1 MPSVKLPLSA
11 STLRGSI
18 KDYTFILLGI
28 FFYSVGFT
36 IFILPH
42 DIVTGGMA
50 GFSTLVY
57 YFSGTT
63 IPVAVTMY
71 GANMLLLVAGFR
83 VLGRTFVIRTLFG
96 MTVISIM
103 IGAMEGYFTSHPPL
117 VASMPMSVAFGSV
130 LCGLGIGMYY
140 SHGGT
145 TGGTDIVAAIMT
157 HRGKLSLGRVMMIV
171 DISIVALS
179 FFLPFAGDMEA
190 RIQSRVQTML
200 LGGFSIVVYSFIA
213 DRYVGAGKQ
222 TVQFFIL
229 SDAWEEIAY
238 RITHE
243 TGRGVTIWDAKGYWT
258 GTSRT
263 MMLVWCRQSDTY
275 KIYNIVKQTDENAY
289 ITGGNVRSVYGNG
302 FDYLT
307 LKKPDF
313 M

>member
-1 MPSVKLPLSA
+1 MPSVNFSLSA
-11 STLRGSI
+11 PTLRGSI

-28 FFYSVGFT
+28 LFYSVGFT

-42 DIVTGGMA
+42 NIVTGGMA

-57 YFSGTT
+57 YFSDAA
-63 IPVAVTMY
+63 IPVSVTMY
-71 GANMLLLVAGFR
+71 GTNIILLIIGFR
-83 VLGRTFVIRTLFG
+83 VLGRKFVIRTLFG

-103 IGAMEGYFTSHPPL
+103 IGALEGYFTSHPPL
-117 VASMPMSVAFGSV
+117 VTSMPMSVAFGSV

-157 HRGKLSLGRVMMIV
+157 HLGKASLGRVMMTV

-179 FFLPFAGDMEA
+179 FFLPFDGDMEA
-190 RIQSRVQTML
+190 RIQNRVQTMM

-213 DRYVGAGKQ
+213 DRYVGMGKQ
-222 TVQFFIL
+222 TVQFLIL
-229 SDAWEEIAY
+229 SDSWKEIAY

-258 GTSRT
+258 DTPRT

-289 ITGGNVRSVYGNG
+289 ITGNNVRSVYGNG

-307 LKKPDF
+307 LKKPGF